1 LAPEAPHFPSCHHQ
15 YLVMAASFGIC
26 AINHGPRTTR
36 IQPMATADPSHELV
50 REAYDCAYA
59 SEGAA
64 TRDARGAAAR
74 RKLSKSVGAKMYQVD
89 SKVREAILAHNEN
102 NRLAVEKGSCVD
114 LPYLEELVNSMRDY
128 QTRLLHSDKR
138 MGERQQR
145 KLLDKLMERTEKR
158 MKDANTDLIA
168 TNLGATKVQRKP
180 SADWHILSGTN
191 DSTEYLAYK
200 SKRTNPLGQAA
211 NYGMV
216 IVCLDE
222 TSKKKKGADDDGS
235 RDILS
240 IMQHAH
246 YVQNMLVYT
255 SLECLHNIEFANEL
269 LLRLQQKETEH
280 RTPLSDSACM
290 LLREQLYDLE
300 ADLQDFAESH
310 GRNTAERTG
319 KGFDNYELKG
329 SITDQT
335 EELLTELFR
344 ASEQLKDLLKSIG
357 KATKDLGKVG
367 QPTEAGIAPSA
378 PTQT

>member
-1 LAPEAPHFPSCHHQ
+1 
-15 YLVMAASFGIC
+15 MATAFGMPP
-26 AINHGPRTTR
+26 GPKTTR
-36 IQPMATADPSHELV
+36 IQPMAIADPSRELV
-50 REAYDCAYA
+50 REAYDNPYA
-59 SEGAA
+59 SKGAS
-64 TRDARGAAAR
+64 TRDVRGAEAR

-102 NRLAVEKGSCVD
+102 NRLAVEKGTCVD
-114 LPYLEELVNSMRDY
+114 LPYLEDLVNSMRAY

-145 KLLDKLMERTEKR
+145 KLLDKLLERTEKR

-168 TNLGATKVQRKP
+168 TILGATRVQRKP

-191 DSTEYLAYK
+191 EFTEYMAYK
-200 SKRTNPLGQAA
+200 SKRSNLLGQAA

-216 IVCLDE
+216 IVCLDD
-222 TSKKKKGADDDGS
+222 SKKKKKGPMLQTLEES

-269 LLRLQQKETEH
+269 LLRLQQKETEY
-280 RTPLSDSACM
+280 RTPLQNSACTQ
-290 LLREQLYDLE
+290 LRDELYDLE
-300 ADLQDFAESH
+300 ADLQDFAESD
-310 GRNTAERTG
+310 GKNTATRAG

-329 SITDQT
+329 CITDQT
-335 EELLTELFR
+335 EMLLTGLLR
-344 ASEQLKDLLKSIG
+344 ASDKLKDLLKTIA
-357 KATKDLGKVG
+357 KATKDLGKEAVEATKDVG
-367 QPTEAGIAPSA
+367 KEAIGSRVEVD
-378 PTQT
+378 